1 MTLPTRTR
9 IPAPRALL
17 IIGMLCAT
25 SSALAGDPAIQSD
38 TGTGA
43 DAPPHAVADRMLQAL
58 AETSGVPGLGAAVW
72 REGRIVW
79 TGSAGHRDLDAGLPV
94 DRDTVF
100 RLASVSKLITATAAA
115 RLREQ
120 GRLDVDAPVSSVFAD
135 APASW
140 AGMTPRHLAAH
151 LSGLPHYQDVD
162 VDRGKI
168 RYPDVDAAVGIFR
181 DRTLLSAPGT
191 RYEYSSWG
199 YTLLSALVARTAG
212 KPFLDVVREDVA
224 PGLVLG
230 PDATDSGDPAASR
243 AYEFVD
249 GRIRRAAP
257 HDFSYTWAGGGLG
270 ATPQALATFGGRLLQ
285 GHPVE
290 RATFEW
296 MLEPTIDAQGAP
308 ARDDDA
314 TVGFGWRLERDRDG
328 ARIAHHAGVTIGAR
342 SALVVWPDDEASASL
357 LSNTLWVASIE
368 QSAITLAAPF
378 RAAPA
383 GLVARDCP
391 LRATRYEG
399 RHGEDAITGEA
410 RFRIEDG
417 LCTGELVA
425 DATLH
430 AKWDRFPQRDADRLR
445 IIGLDPDGGLARAGL
460 ATPIGLYDLR
470 ATADGDHTATLG
482 PRTTLTLR
490 FR

>member
-1 MTLPTRTR
+1 MTFPK
-9 IPAPRALL
+9 RARPPGPLVLL
-17 IIGMLCAT
+17 VACALCAT
-25 SSALAGDPAIQSD
+25 PSARADDVAATRS
-38 TGTGA
+38 A
-43 DAPPHAVADRMLQAL
+43 DAPPHAIAERMLQSL

-72 REGRIVW
+72 HDGRIVW

-120 GRLDVDAPVSSVFAD
+120 GRLDVDAPVSSVLPD
-135 APASW
+135 APAAW

-162 VDRGKI
+162 VDRGRI
-168 RYPDVDAAVGIFR
+168 RYPEAGAAVGVFR
-181 DRTLLSAPGT
+181 DRPLLSTPGT
-191 RYEYSSWG
+191 RYRYSSWG
-199 YTLLSALVARTAG
+199 YTLLSALVEQAAG
-212 KPFLDVVREDVA
+212 KPFLDVVREDMA

-230 PDATDSGDPAASR
+230 PDTTDSGDPAASR

-249 GRIRRAAP
+249 GAIRRAAP
-257 HDFSYTWAGGGLG
+257 HDFSYTWGGGGLG
-270 ATPQALATFGGRLLQ
+270 ATPEALATFGGRLLQ
-285 GHPVE
+285 GTPVE

-296 MLEPTIDAQGAP
+296 MLEPTLDARGEP
-308 ARDDDA
+308 ARDDNA
-314 TVGFGWRLERDRDG
+314 TVGFGWRHERDRDG
-328 ARIAHHAGVTIGAR
+328 DRIAHHAGVTIGAR
-342 SALVVWPDDEASASL
+342 SALVVWPDDDASVSL
-357 LSNTLWVASIE
+357 LSNALWVSSIE

-378 RAAPA
+378 RAPPD
-383 GLVARDCP
+383 GLIARDCP

-399 RHGEDAITGEA
+399 RHGQDAIAGEA

-417 LCTGELVA
+417 LCLGELVA

-445 IIGLDPDGGLARAGL
+445 IVGLDTEGGLARAGL
-460 ATPIGLYDLR
+460 VTPIGLYDLR
-470 ATADGDHTATLG
+470 ATGDGGHAATLG
-482 PRTTLTLR
+482 PKTMLTLR